1 MTMRPRRLEIVWCLT
16 IALLGSRL
24 YNELDTPVTQ
34 TKFSVLL
41 MIGAMF
47 VFTLMD
53 AVAKVLTQEIGV
65 WPTLWIR
72 YLGQAVLVFLIVLPR
87 FGKIVKT
94 SFPLLQLARSV
105 FLMCA
110 TMCFFWG
117 ISNIG
122 LAEATAIMDIS
133 PVLITLGAV
142 LFLGERIG
150 IRRVI
155 GIIGALI
162 GAMIVIRPGSD
173 VFSVYALFPLG
184 AAICYSGY
192 NIITRFVGAREDPW
206 TSLFYTALFGAM
218 VFSTIVPFHW
228 QPLSTFTI
236 TLMVVLSVMAT
247 FAQWLLIKALSLGE
261 ASLLA
266 PIGYIALIFATLWG
280 FLLFGDLP
288 DQWTV
293 IGALVI
299 VASGVY
305 VWSRERKA
313 G

>member
-1 MTMRPRRLEIVWCLT
+1 M
-16 IALLGSRL
+16 
-24 YNELDTPVTQ
+24 TQ
-34 TKFSVLL
+34 TKLSVLL

-173 VFSVYALFPLG
+173 VFSVYALFSLG

-206 TSLFYTALFGAM
+206 TSLFYTALFGAI

-228 QPLSTFTI
+228 QQLSMFTI
-236 TLMVVLSVMAT
+236 TLMAALSVMAT
-247 FAQWLLIKALSLGE
+247 LAQWLLIKALSLGE

-305 VWSRERKA
+305 VWSRERQA

>member
-1 MTMRPRRLEIVWCLT
+1 M
-16 IALLGSRL
+16 
-24 YNELDTPVTQ
+24 
-34 TKFSVLL
+34 

-47 VFTLMD
+47 MFTLMD

-87 FGKIVKT
+87 FVKIVKT

-184 AAICYSGY
+184 AAICYSSY

-206 TSLFYTALFGAM
+206 TSLFYTALFGAI
-218 VFSTIVPFHW
+218 VFSTIVPFNW
-228 QPLSTFTI
+228 QPLSMFTI
-236 TLMVVLSVMAT
+236 TLMAALSVMAT
-247 FAQWLLIKALSLGE
+247 LAQWLLIKALSLGE

-288 DQWTV
+288 DEWTV

-299 VASGVY
+299 VASGIY
-305 VWSRERKA
+305 VWSRERQA
-313 G
+313 R

>member
-1 MTMRPRRLEIVWCLT
+1 MTH
-16 IALLGSRL
+16 
-24 YNELDTPVTQ
+24 

-65 WPTLWIR
+65 WPTLWVR

-105 FLMCA
+105 FLMGA

-150 IRRVI
+150 VRRVF

-162 GAMIVIRPGSD
+162 GALIVIRPGSD

-206 TSLFYTALFGAM
+206 TSLFYTALFGAL
-218 VFSTIVPFHW
+218 VFSAIVPFYW
-228 QPLSTFTI
+228 QPLSI
-236 TLMVVLSVMAT
+236 VSLTLMIVLSCLAT
-247 FAQWLLIKALSLGE
+247 LAQWLLIKALSLGE

-266 PIGYIALIFATLWG
+266 PVGYIALIFATLWG
-280 FLLFGDLP
+280 YLLFGDLP

-293 IGALVI
+293 IGAMVI

-305 VWSRERKA
+305 VWYRERSA
-313 G
+313 E

>member
-1 MTMRPRRLEIVWCLT
+1 MNW
-16 IALLGSRL
+16 
-24 YNELDTPVTQ
+24 TPHVTQ
-34 TKFSVLL
+34 SKLSVLL

-65 WPTLWIR
+65 WPTLWVR

-105 FLMCA
+105 FLMGA

-150 IRRVI
+150 IRRVF

-162 GAMIVIRPGSD
+162 GALIVIRPGSD

-206 TSLFYTALFGAM
+206 TSLFYTALFGAL
-218 VFSTIVPFHW
+218 VFSAVVPFYW
-228 QPLSTFTI
+228 QPLSI
-236 TLMVVLSVMAT
+236 VSLTLMSVLSCLAT
-247 FAQWLLIKALSLGE
+247 LAQWLLIKALSLGE

-266 PIGYIALIFATLWG
+266 PVGYIALIFATLWG
-280 FLLFGDLP
+280 YLLFGDLP

-293 IGALVI
+293 IGAMVI

-305 VWSRERKA
+305 VWYRERSA
-313 G
+313 E

>member
-1 MTMRPRRLEIVWCLT
+1 M
-16 IALLGSRL
+16 S
-24 YNELDTPVTQ
+24 Q
-34 TKFSVLL
+34 TKFSVML

-47 VFTLMD
+47 IFTLMD
-53 AVAKVLTQEIGV
+53 AVAKLLTHEIGV
-65 WPTLWIR
+65 WPTLWVR
-72 YLGQAVLVFLIVLPR
+72 YFGQAVLVVTIVLPR
-87 FGKIVKT
+87 IKQVVKT
-94 SFPLLQLARSV
+94 SFPVLQLTRSV

-150 IRRVI
+150 IRRVF
-155 GIIGALI
+155 GIFGALI
-162 GAMIVIRPGSD
+162 GALIVIRPGTD
-173 VFSVYALFPLG
+173 VFTIYALFPLG

-192 NIITRFVGAREDPW
+192 NLITRFVGAREDPW
-206 TSLFYTALFGAM
+206 TSLFYTALFGAT
-218 VFSTIVPFHW
+218 VLSAIVPFYW
-228 QPLSTFTI
+228 QPLSSFII
-236 TLMVVLSVMAT
+236 TLMVVLSVLAT
-247 FAQWLLIKALSLGE
+247 LAQWLLIKALSIGE

-288 DQWTV
+288 DHWTV
-293 IGALVI
+293 AGAGVI
-299 VASGVY
+299 VASGFY
-305 VWSRERKA
+305 VWYRERQSTT
-313 G
+313 

>member
-1 MTMRPRRLEIVWCLT
+1 M
-16 IALLGSRL
+16 
-24 YNELDTPVTQ
+24 TQ
-34 TKFSVLL
+34 TKLSVLL

-236 TLMVVLSVMAT
+236 TLMAVLCVMAT
-247 FAQWLLIKALSLGE
+247 LAQWLLIKALSLGE

-299 VASGVY
+299 VASGIY

-313 G
+313 A

>member
-1 MTMRPRRLEIVWCLT
+1 M
-16 IALLGSRL
+16 
-24 YNELDTPVTQ
+24 TQ
-34 TKFSVLL
+34 TKLSVLL

>member
-1 MTMRPRRLEIVWCLT
+1 M
-16 IALLGSRL
+16 
-24 YNELDTPVTQ
+24 TQ
-34 TKFSVLL
+34 TKLSVLL

-155 GIIGALI
+155 GIVGALI

-218 VFSTIVPFHW
+218 AFSAIVPFHW
-228 QPLSTFTI
+228 QPLSTFNI
-236 TLMVVLSVMAT
+236 TLMVALSVMAT
-247 FAQWLLIKALSLGE
+247 AAQWLLIKALSLGE

-299 VASGVY
+299 VASGIY

-313 G
+313 A

>member
-1 MTMRPRRLEIVWCLT
+1 M
-16 IALLGSRL
+16 
-24 YNELDTPVTQ
+24 TQ
-34 TKFSVLL
+34 TKLSVLL

-218 VFSTIVPFHW
+218 VFSIIVPFHW

-236 TLMVVLSVMAT
+236 TLMAVLSVMAT
-247 FAQWLLIKALSLGE
+247 LAQWLLIKALSLGE

-280 FLLFGDLP
+280 FLLFDDLP

-299 VASGVY
+299 VASGIY

-313 G
+313 A

>member
-1 MTMRPRRLEIVWCLT
+1 
-16 IALLGSRL
+16 
-24 YNELDTPVTQ
+24 VTQ
-34 TKFSVLL
+34 TKLSVLL

-173 VFSVYALFPLG
+173 VFSVYALFSLG

-206 TSLFYTALFGAM
+206 TSLFYTALFGAI

-228 QPLSTFTI
+228 QQLSMFTI
-236 TLMVVLSVMAT
+236 TLMAALSVMAT
-247 FAQWLLIKALSLGE
+247 LAQWLLIKALSLGE

>member
-1 MTMRPRRLEIVWCLT
+1 
-16 IALLGSRL
+16 
-24 YNELDTPVTQ
+24 VTQ
-34 TKFSVLL
+34 TKLPVLL

-87 FGKIVKT
+87 FGKITKT

-206 TSLFYTALFGAM
+206 TSLFYTALFGAI

-228 QPLSTFTI
+228 QPLGAFTM
-236 TLMVVLSVMAT
+236 TLMAALSVMAT
-247 FAQWLLIKALSLGE
+247 LAQWLLIKALSLGE

-280 FLLFGDLP
+280 LLLFGDLP

>member
-1 MTMRPRRLEIVWCLT
+1 
-16 IALLGSRL
+16 
-24 YNELDTPVTQ
+24 
-34 TKFSVLL
+34 

-65 WPTLWIR
+65 WPTLWTR
-72 YLGQAVLVFLIVLPR
+72 YFGQAVLVFLIVLPR

-162 GAMIVIRPGSD
+162 GALIVIRPGSD

-206 TSLFYTALFGAM
+206 TSLFYTALFGAI

-228 QPLSTFTI
+228 QPLSVFTI
-236 TLMVVLSVMAT
+236 TLMAALSVMAT
-247 FAQWLLIKALSLGE
+247 LAQWLLIKALSLGE

-266 PIGYIALIFATLWG
+266 PIGYVALIFATLWG

>member
-1 MTMRPRRLEIVWCLT
+1 M
-16 IALLGSRL
+16 
-24 YNELDTPVTQ
+24 TQ
-34 TKFSVLL
+34 TKLSVLL

-218 VFSTIVPFHW
+218 VFSSIVPFYW

-247 FAQWLLIKALSLGE
+247 LAQWLLIKALSLGE

-280 FLLFGDLP
+280 FLLFDDLP

-313 G
+313 A

>member
-1 MTMRPRRLEIVWCLT
+1 
-16 IALLGSRL
+16 
-24 YNELDTPVTQ
+24 VTQ
-34 TKFSVLL
+34 TKLSVLL

-65 WPTLWIR
+65 WPTLWTR

-162 GAMIVIRPGSD
+162 GALIVIRPGSD

-206 TSLFYTALFGAM
+206 TSLFYTALFGAI

-228 QPLSTFTI
+228 QSLSVFTI
-236 TLMVVLSVMAT
+236 ILMAALSVMAT
-247 FAQWLLIKALSLGE
+247 SAQWLLIKALSLGE

-266 PIGYIALIFATLWG
+266 PIGYVALIFATLWG

>member
-1 MTMRPRRLEIVWCLT
+1 M
-16 IALLGSRL
+16 
-24 YNELDTPVTQ
+24 TQ
-34 TKFSVLL
+34 TKLSVLL

-155 GIIGALI
+155 GIVGALI

-236 TLMVVLSVMAT
+236 TLMVALSVMAT
-247 FAQWLLIKALSLGE
+247 LAQWLLIKALSLGE

-299 VASGVY
+299 VASGIY

-313 G
+313 A

>member
-1 MTMRPRRLEIVWCLT
+1 M
-16 IALLGSRL
+16 
-24 YNELDTPVTQ
+24 TQ
-34 TKFSVLL
+34 TKLSVLL

-150 IRRVI
+150 IRRVF

-206 TSLFYTALFGAM
+206 TSLFYTALFGAI
-218 VFSTIVPFHW
+218 VCSTIVPFHW
-228 QPLSTFTI
+228 QPLGAITM
-236 TLMVVLSVMAT
+236 TLMAALSVMAT
-247 FAQWLLIKALSLGE
+247 LAQWLLIKALSLGE

-288 DQWTV
+288 DQLTV

>member
-1 MTMRPRRLEIVWCLT
+1 
-16 IALLGSRL
+16 
-24 YNELDTPVTQ
+24 VTQ
-34 TKFSVLL
+34 TKLSVLL

-142 LFLGERIG
+142 VFLGERIG

-184 AAICYSGY
+184 AAICFSGY

-206 TSLFYTALFGAM
+206 TSLFYTALFGAI

-228 QPLSTFTI
+228 QPLSVLTI
-236 TLMVVLSVMAT
+236 NLMAALSVMAT
-247 FAQWLLIKALSLGE
+247 LAQWLLIKALSFGE

-266 PIGYIALIFATLWG
+266 PIGYISLIFATLWG

>member
-1 MTMRPRRLEIVWCLT
+1 M
-16 IALLGSRL
+16 
-24 YNELDTPVTQ
+24 
-34 TKFSVLL
+34 LL

-206 TSLFYTALFGAM
+206 TSLFYTALFGAI
-218 VFSTIVPFHW
+218 VFSAIVPFYW
-228 QPLSTFTI
+228 QPLSAFTI
-236 TLMVVLSVMAT
+236 TLMAALSVMAT
-247 FAQWLLIKALSLGE
+247 LAQWLLIKALSLGE

-280 FLLFGDLP
+280 FLLFGGLP

-299 VASGVY
+299 VASGIY
-305 VWSRERKA
+305 VWLRERKV
-313 G
+313 GYN

>member
-1 MTMRPRRLEIVWCLT
+1 
-16 IALLGSRL
+16 
-24 YNELDTPVTQ
+24 VTQ
-34 TKFSVLL
+34 TKLSVLL

-142 LFLGERIG
+142 LFLRERIG

-162 GAMIVIRPGSD
+162 GAMIVIRPGSG

-206 TSLFYTALFGAM
+206 TSLFYTALFGAI
-218 VFSTIVPFHW
+218 VFSMIVPFYW

-236 TLMVVLSVMAT
+236 TLMAALSVMAT
-247 FAQWLLIKALSLGE
+247 LAQWLLIKALSFGE

>member
-1 MTMRPRRLEIVWCLT
+1 M
-16 IALLGSRL
+16 S
-24 YNELDTPVTQ
+24 Q
-34 TKFSVLL
+34 TKYSVML

-47 VFTLMD
+47 IFTLMD
-53 AVAKVLTQEIGV
+53 AVAKLLTHEIGV
-65 WPTLWIR
+65 WPTLWVR
-72 YLGQAVLVFLIVLPR
+72 YFGQAVLVVIIVLPR
-87 FGKIVKT
+87 IKQVVKT
-94 SFPLLQLARSV
+94 SFPLLQLTRSV

-150 IRRVI
+150 IRRVF
-155 GIIGALI
+155 GILGALI
-162 GAMIVIRPGSD
+162 GALIVIRPGTD
-173 VFSVYALFPLG
+173 VFTIYALFPLG

-192 NIITRFVGAREDPW
+192 NLITRFVGAREDPW
-206 TSLFYTALFGAM
+206 TSLFYTALFGAT
-218 VFSTIVPFHW
+218 VLSAIVPFYW
-228 QPLSTFTI
+228 QPLSSFII
-236 TLMVVLSVMAT
+236 TLMVVLSVLAT
-247 FAQWLLIKALSLGE
+247 LAQWLLIKALSIGE

-288 DQWTV
+288 DHWTV
-293 IGALVI
+293 AGAGVI
-299 VASGVY
+299 VASGFY
-305 VWSRERKA
+305 VWYRERQSTT
-313 G
+313 

>member
-1 MTMRPRRLEIVWCLT
+1 M
-16 IALLGSRL
+16 S
-24 YNELDTPVTQ
+24 Q
-34 TKFSVLL
+34 TKFSVML

-47 VFTLMD
+47 IFTLMD
-53 AVAKVLTQEIGV
+53 AVAKLLTHEIGV
-65 WPTLWIR
+65 WPTLWVR
-72 YLGQAVLVFLIVLPR
+72 YFGQAVLVVIIVLPR
-87 FGKIVKT
+87 IKQVVKT
-94 SFPLLQLARSV
+94 SFPVLQLTRSV

-150 IRRVI
+150 IRRVF
-155 GIIGALI
+155 GILGALI
-162 GAMIVIRPGSD
+162 GALIVIRPGTD
-173 VFSVYALFPLG
+173 VFTIYALFPLG

-192 NIITRFVGAREDPW
+192 NLITRFVGAREDPW
-206 TSLFYTALFGAM
+206 TSLFYTALFGAT
-218 VFSTIVPFHW
+218 VLSAIVPFYW
-228 QPLSTFTI
+228 QPLSSFII
-236 TLMVVLSVMAT
+236 TLMVVLSVLAT
-247 FAQWLLIKALSLGE
+247 LAQWLLIKALSIGE

-288 DQWTV
+288 DHWTV
-293 IGALVI
+293 AGAGVI
-299 VASGVY
+299 VASGFY
-305 VWSRERKA
+305 VWYRERQSTT
-313 G
+313 

>member
-1 MTMRPRRLEIVWCLT
+1 M
-16 IALLGSRL
+16 
-24 YNELDTPVTQ
+24 TQ
-34 TKFSVLL
+34 TKLSVLL

-155 GIIGALI
+155 GIIFALI

-206 TSLFYTALFGAM
+206 TSLFYTALFGAI
-218 VFSTIVPFHW
+218 VFSAIVRFYW
-228 QPLSTFTI
+228 QPLSAFTI
-236 TLMVVLSVMAT
+236 TLMAALSVMAT
-247 FAQWLLIKALSLGE
+247 LAQWLLIKALSLGE

-299 VASGVY
+299 VASGIY
-305 VWSRERKA
+305 VWWRERKA

>member
-1 MTMRPRRLEIVWCLT
+1 
-16 IALLGSRL
+16 
-24 YNELDTPVTQ
+24 VTQ
-34 TKFSVLL
+34 TKLSVLL

-142 LFLGERIG
+142 VFLGERIG

-173 VFSVYALFPLG
+173 VFSVYALFPLR
-184 AAICYSGY
+184 AAICFSGY

-206 TSLFYTALFGAM
+206 TSLFYTALFGAI

-228 QPLSTFTI
+228 QPLSVLTI
-236 TLMVVLSVMAT
+236 TLMAALSVMAT
-247 FAQWLLIKALSLGE
+247 LAQWLLIKALSFGE

-266 PIGYIALIFATLWG
+266 PIGYISLIFATLWG

>member
-1 MTMRPRRLEIVWCLT
+1 
-16 IALLGSRL
+16 
-24 YNELDTPVTQ
+24 
-34 TKFSVLL
+34 

-87 FGKIVKT
+87 LGKIVKT

-150 IRRVI
+150 IWRVI

-206 TSLFYTALFGAM
+206 TPLFYTALFGAI
-218 VFSTIVPFHW
+218 VFSTIVPLHW
-228 QPLSTFTI
+228 QPLSVCTI
-236 TLMVVLSVMAT
+236 TLMAALSVMAT
-247 FAQWLLIKALSLGE
+247 SAQWLLIKALSLGE

-305 VWSRERKA
+305 IWSRERKA

>member
-1 MTMRPRRLEIVWCLT
+1 M
-16 IALLGSRL
+16 
-24 YNELDTPVTQ
+24 TQ
-34 TKFSVLL
+34 TKLSVLL

-87 FGKIVKT
+87 LGKIVKT

-150 IRRVI
+150 IWRVI

-184 AAICYSGY
+184 AA
-192 NIITRFVGAREDPW
+192 
-206 TSLFYTALFGAM
+206 
-218 VFSTIVPFHW
+218 
-228 QPLSTFTI
+228 
-236 TLMVVLSVMAT
+236 
-247 FAQWLLIKALSLGE
+247 
-261 ASLLA
+261 
-266 PIGYIALIFATLWG
+266 
-280 FLLFGDLP
+280 
-288 DQWTV
+288 
-293 IGALVI
+293 
-299 VASGVY
+299 
-305 VWSRERKA
+305 
-313 G
+313 

>member
-1 MTMRPRRLEIVWCLT
+1 M
-16 IALLGSRL
+16 G
-24 YNELDTPVTQ
+24 
-34 TKFSVLL
+34 
-41 MIGAMF
+41 
-47 VFTLMD
+47 
-53 AVAKVLTQEIGV
+53 
-65 WPTLWIR
+65 
-72 YLGQAVLVFLIVLPR
+72 
-87 FGKIVKT
+87 
-94 SFPLLQLARSV
+94 
-105 FLMCA
+105 A

-150 IRRVI
+150 IRRVF

-162 GAMIVIRPGSD
+162 GALIVIRPGSD

-184 AAICYSGY
+184 AAICYSRY

-206 TSLFYTALFGAM
+206 TSLFYTALFGAL
-218 VFSTIVPFHW
+218 VFSAIVPFYW
-228 QPLSTFTI
+228 QPLSI
-236 TLMVVLSVMAT
+236 VSLTLMIVLSCLAT
-247 FAQWLLIKALSLGE
+247 LAQWLLIKALSLGE

-266 PIGYIALIFATLWG
+266 PVGYIALIFATLWG
-280 FLLFGDLP
+280 YLLFGDLP

-293 IGALVI
+293 IGAMVI

-305 VWSRERKA
+305 VWYRERSA
-313 G
+313 E

>member
-1 MTMRPRRLEIVWCLT
+1 MTH
-16 IALLGSRL
+16 
-24 YNELDTPVTQ
+24 

-65 WPTLWIR
+65 WPTLWVR

-105 FLMCA
+105 FLMGA

-150 IRRVI
+150 IRRVF

-162 GAMIVIRPGSD
+162 GALIVIRPGSD

-206 TSLFYTALFGAM
+206 TSLFYTALFGAL
-218 VFSTIVPFHW
+218 VFSAIVPFYW
-228 QPLSTFTI
+228 QPLSI
-236 TLMVVLSVMAT
+236 VSLTLMIVLSCLAT
-247 FAQWLLIKALSLGE
+247 LAQWLLIKALSLGE

-266 PIGYIALIFATLWG
+266 PVGYIALIFATLWG
-280 FLLFGDLP
+280 YLLFGDLP

-293 IGALVI
+293 IGAMVI

-305 VWSRERKA
+305 VWYRERSA
-313 G
+313 E

>member
-1 MTMRPRRLEIVWCLT
+1 M
-16 IALLGSRL
+16 
-24 YNELDTPVTQ
+24 TQ
-34 TKFSVLL
+34 TKLSVLL

-142 LFLGERIG
+142 VFLGERIG

-184 AAICYSGY
+184 AAICFSGY

-206 TSLFYTALFGAM
+206 TSLFYTALFGAI

-228 QPLSTFTI
+228 QPLSVLTI
-236 TLMVVLSVMAT
+236 TLMAALSVMAT
-247 FAQWLLIKALSLGE
+247 LAQWLLIKALSFGE

-266 PIGYIALIFATLWG
+266 PIGYISLIFATLWG